1 MDVLHVRILHLD
13 GVDRDPLADVVVP
26 ATDFLPVEADP
37 AALLAL

>member
-13 GVDRDPLADVVVP
+13 GVDRDPLAEAVVP
-26 ATDFLPVEADP
+26 ATDVFPVEADP